1 MSNAST
7 STSVTDTADL
17 VSQSHAIIYGNSNDN
32 IATLNEITLD
42 SIHSLLLHIIQKLNR
57 IDSMETR
64 LGAIE
69 IQMSDIKQ
77 VTDSV
82 SSLTTRVNT
91 MELEV
96 NTVKKTMSDVENN
109 TKAMSDIF
117 DDVKKTSD
125 LKLSTLRQETHQI
138 RDQFKEAMNT
148 MERQSE
154 DLQKSVVDLKS
165 RSMRDNLVFSG
176 IPERDDEDCEEVI
189 QNFLKT
195 KLKLVDDISFERV
208 HRMGKK
214 DEFRTKPRRIVAKFS
229 FFRDRELV
237 RLQAPKKLKGSNIWV
252 NEQFPPEIE
261 EKRKTL
267 YPVMRTARKN
277 GHRVKLVRDSLY
289 IDGRLYVSP
298 ALSQDDSDQAENTE
312 HKTDYASVT
321 KVGINTTPKASQRH
335 RYSESDS
342 EYQDR
347 KRACR
352 RRTPNK
358 T

>member
-1 MSNAST
+1 MSNSGT

-32 IATLNEITLD
+32 ISTPSEITLD

-57 IDSMETR
+57 MIDSMETR

-82 SSLTTRVNT
+82 SSLTTR
-91 MELEV
+91 ELEV
-96 NTVKKTMSDVENN
+96 NTVKITMSDVENN

-165 RSMRDNLVFSG
+165 R
-176 IPERDDEDCEEVI
+176 
-189 QNFLKT
+189 
-195 KLKLVDDISFERV
+195 
-208 HRMGKK
+208 
-214 DEFRTKPRRIVAKFS
+214 
-229 FFRDRELV
+229 
-237 RLQAPKKLKGSNIWV
+237 
-252 NEQFPPEIE
+252 
-261 EKRKTL
+261 
-267 YPVMRTARKN
+267 
-277 GHRVKLVRDSLY
+277 
-289 IDGRLYVSP
+289 
-298 ALSQDDSDQAENTE
+298 
-312 HKTDYASVT
+312 
-321 KVGINTTPKASQRH
+321 
-335 RYSESDS
+335 
-342 EYQDR
+342 
-347 KRACR
+347 
-352 RRTPNK
+352 
-358 T
+358 